1 MEQYSNSIKF
11 IDLFCGLG
19 GIRIGFQKALQ
30 EHQFKSQCVLS
41 SDIKDIAIKTYEINF
56 NEKVS
61 GDVRNIDENNIPNFD
76 VLLAGFPCQAF
87 STAGKR
93 MGFDDTRGTLFFEVA
108 RILKSKQPRAFIL
121 ENVEGLVTHDRGKTL
136 SIILNTLT
144 EIGYHHSWKV
154 LNSKDFGV
162 PQNRK
167 RIYIVGLRK
176 DLNLN
181 TENIFNFLKYPLC
194 TFHKVRE
201 SNLPVLDSKLNQILL
216 KNFSNLNS
224 LSGKSI
230 TDKRGGNNNIHSWDL
245 ALKGKVSE
253 KQKELLNILISK
265 RRYKKWAI
273 ENGTAWFDGIPLT
286 FSQIKSFINYSS
298 LPKDLNTLVNLGY
311 LKMDYPKDFSIIN
324 GLKTKVSREDLP
336 LGYTFTTGKLS
347 FEFNHILDDN
357 NITPTIV
364 STDASKLAVIENKG
378 LRKLS
383 PLELKRLF
391 GFPESYQTSHL
402 NSHEIFDVFG
412 NSVTVNV
419 IENITKNIIHAITY
433 KEN

>member
-1 MEQYSNSIKF
+1 M
-11 IDLFCGLG
+11 
-19 GIRIGFQKALQ
+19 
-30 EHQFKSQCVLS
+30 
-41 SDIKDIAIKTYEINF
+41 
-56 NEKVS
+56 
-61 GDVRNIDENNIPNFD
+61 
-76 VLLAGFPCQAF
+76 
-87 STAGKR
+87 
-93 MGFDDTRGTLFFEVA
+93 FFEVA

-121 ENVEGLVTHDRGKTL
+121 ENVEGLVTHEKGKTL

-144 EIGYHHSWKV
+144 EIGYNHSWKV
-154 LNSKDFGV
+154 LNSKDFGI

-181 TENIFNFLKYPLC
+181 TENVFNFSKQPLC

-201 SNLPVLDSKLNQILL
+201 TNLPVLDSKLNQILL

-245 ALKGKVSE
+245 ALKGEVSE

-273 ENGTAWFDGIPLT
+273 ENGTAWFDGIPLNL
-286 FSQIKSFINYSS
+286 SQIKSFINYPS
-298 LPKDLNTLVNLGY
+298 LEKDLNTLVNLGY
-311 LKMDYPKDFSIIN
+311 LKMEHPKDFSIIN
-324 GLKTKVSREDLP
+324 GLKTKISREDLL

-391 GFPESYQTSHL
+391 GFPESYQISHL

-419 IENITKNIIHAITY
+419 IENITKNIIRMFHNSN
-433 KEN
+433 KRLKD